1 VIQQRIGCDV
11 TVAQWIVKAYALM
24 LRALVLA
31 GGAADRYGRSVR
43 IPATVLEPA
52 LPNSYLSGRGRA
64 EPCAKTRPIEPVDD
78 DEAQCRARSLACLN
92 GDRNRPH

>member
-31 GGAADRYGRSVR
+31 GGAADRYGRASAFRQPCLSRPCR
-43 IPATVLEPA
+43 IPIYPVVVGQNLAPR
-52 LPNSYLSGRGRA
+52 RGQSNLWTTMRRSVA
-64 EPCAKTRPIEPVDD
+64 HDP
-78 DEAQCRARSLACLN
+78 SLA
-92 GDRNRPH
+92 